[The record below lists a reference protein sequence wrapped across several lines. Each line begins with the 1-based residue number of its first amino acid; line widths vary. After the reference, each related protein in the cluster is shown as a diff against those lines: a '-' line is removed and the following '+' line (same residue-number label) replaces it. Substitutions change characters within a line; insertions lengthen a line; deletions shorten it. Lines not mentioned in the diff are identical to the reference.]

1 MAIAG
6 TKRRVRWLWRALR
19 RGLMLAALVAILLV
33 LLFRWV
39 NPPIN
44 YLMAREWIR
53 LGGIERSW
61 VPIRSMADGL
71 PLSAAAAE
79 DANFCRHAGFD
90 LDGIRDALGDR
101 SRVRGA
107 STISQQVAKNV
118 FLWPGRSWLRK
129 GLEAG
134 FTVLIEL
141 SWPKRRI
148 MEVYLNVAEFG
159 EGVFG
164 VEAAARHYFKTG
176 ADEIGPRSAARLM
189 AVLPAPRDRSP
200 VSGSGYIQR
209 RGAAIQRGAETIRQ
223 DGRAACFL

>member
-6 TKRRVRWLWRALR
+6 VKRRIRWLWRALR
-19 RGLMLAALVAILLV
+19 RGLMVAAMIAILLV

-53 LGGIERSW
+53 LGGIEQDW
-61 VPIRSMADGL
+61 VPIGAMAEAL

-90 LDGIRDALGDR
+90 LAGIRDALSDQR
-101 SRVRGA
+101 RVRGA

-176 ADEIGPRSAARLM
+176 ADGIGPRGAARLM

-200 VSGSGYIQR
+200 VSGSGYIAR

-223 DGRAACFL
+223 DGRADCFL